1 MEEKIMEREIICGEA
16 GERIDVFLR
25 RVLGYSRQF
34 IKKLI
39 DEGNIK
45 VNEKEIKPSYILN
58 LGDKISLMIEE
69 EEENNLKLDD
79 ILIYEDDDIMVI
91 NKPSGLLVHPTDENW
106 MKDISALKFNKK
118 TLAYMIYKERGAKI
132 YGLERLGLVHRLD
145 AETSGVMVVA
155 KNRHS
160 QISLYKQFYERR
172 VSKNYKALC
181 IGIIDND
188 EVLIDAP
195 IGRFTGRKKL
205 DVMEYGKDAI
215 TRIKVIERGDRNTY
229 INVFPLTGRTNQI
242 RVHLSFIKHPILGD
256 RIYSKTSF
264 ERLMLHSYSI
274 GFMHPSKNKMVSFIA
289 QMDEDFLKK
298 IKENL

>member
-69 EEENNLKLDD
+69 KEENNLKLDD

-106 MKDISALKFNKK
+106 MKDISALKFNRK

-229 INVFPLTGRTNQI
+229 IDVFPLTGRTNQI

-256 RIYSKTSF
+256 RIYSKISF